1 MISSGQLLAITREVS
16 PAIGACALTHLD
28 RKPIDLLRAFA
39 QHQAYQ
45 SLLAELGCTVTTLP
59 VSPDL
64 PDSVFVEDAAV
75 VLDELAI
82 ITRPGH
88 ATRRREAAEILEAI
102 KPHRSVIHTIEAPAT
117 LDGGDVLL
125 VGRTI
130 MVGLSSRTTVD
141 GARQLER
148 IATPV
153 GYDVHTLGVEHCL
166 HLKSAC
172 TVLDDRTLLANP
184 GWLAGAALPSHFDVV
199 EVHVDEPSAANVVRV
214 GDKIICAEAYP
225 RTRQHLE
232 ERGYDTRAIDAS
244 ELAKA
249 EGGLTCCSLI
259 FNAAPA
265 SV

>member
-1 MISSGQLLAITREVS
+1 MTSSGQLLAITREVG

-28 RKPIDLLRAFA
+28 RKPIDLPRAVA

-45 SLLAELGCTVTTLP
+45 TLLAELGCTVTALP
-59 VSPDL
+59 ASPDL

-75 VLDELAI
+75 VLDEMAI

-88 ATRRREAAEILEAI
+88 ATRQREAAEILETI

-117 LDGGDVLL
+117 LDGGDVLV

-130 MVGLSSRTTVD
+130 MVGLSSRTTVE

-148 IATPV
+148 VVVPFDYEAHLLRV
-153 GYDVHTLGVEHCL
+153 NDCL

-172 TVLDDRTLLANP
+172 TALDDHTVLANVN
-184 GWLAGAALPSHFDVV
+184 WLAGAALPSHLDVV

-214 GDKIICAEAYP
+214 GETIICAEAYP
-225 RTRQHLE
+225 RTRQHLDQ
-232 ERGYDTRAIDAS
+232 RGYDTRAIDAS

-259 FNAAPA
+259 FRTEA
-265 SV
+265 